1 MATVDALSGTS
12 NKTTT
17 STATGYSAMTADDFT
32 KIIFEELSRQDPSN
46 PTDTNALLEQL
57 SMIRGI
63 QSDLDLS
70 TNLKSLV
77 NQNEM
82 ASASGLIGMNVSGV
96 SIDNERITD
105 IVKSISKTSD
115 GTVLNMQ
122 GGARIRMANVD
133 TINVAGAQ

>member
-1 MATVDALSGTS
+1 MPTVDALTSTSSGTS
-12 NKTTT
+12 TT
-17 STATGYSAMTADDFT
+17 TATGYSAMTADDFT

-96 SIDNERITD
+96 STENARITD
-105 IVKSISKTSD
+105 IVKSISRTSD

-133 TINVAGAQ
+133 TINIAGAQ

>member
-1 MATVDALSGTS
+1 MATVDALNGSATRAG
-12 NKTTT
+12 
-17 STATGYSAMTADDFT
+17 STKASGYSAMTADDFT

-46 PTDTNALLEQL
+46 PTDTNALLQQL

-96 SIDNERITD
+96 STENARITD
-105 IVKSISKTSD
+105 LVKSVSKTSD

-122 GGARIRMANVD
+122 GGARIRMSNVD
-133 TINVAGAQ
+133 TINLAGAQ

>member
-1 MATVDALSGTS
+1 MATVDALTSTSSGTS
-12 NKTTT
+12 TT
-17 STATGYSAMTADDFT
+17 TATGYSAMTADDFT

-96 SIDNERITD
+96 STENARITD
-105 IVKSISKTSD
+105 IVKSISRTSD

-133 TINVAGAQ
+133 TINIAGAQ

>member
-1 MATVDALSGTS
+1 
-12 NKTTT
+12 
-17 STATGYSAMTADDFT
+17 
-32 KIIFEELSRQDPSN
+32 
-46 PTDTNALLEQL
+46 
-57 SMIRGI
+57 
-63 QSDLDLS
+63 
-70 TNLKSLV
+70 
-77 NQNEM
+77 
-82 ASASGLIGMNVSGV
+82 MNVSGV

>member
-1 MATVDALSGTS
+1 
-12 NKTTT
+12 
-17 STATGYSAMTADDFT
+17 
-32 KIIFEELSRQDPSN
+32 
-46 PTDTNALLEQL
+46 
-57 SMIRGI
+57 MIRGI